1 MKISDKFHE
10 GKLTRILTFL
20 VTFAR
25 TVFKKIFFF
34 KFQSSEANLVYSLF
48 FQSTSIRFNTQQ
60 KTTST
65 LKYSRNNTT
74 GPILTGI

>member
-1 MKISDKFHE
+1 MKISDRFHE

-34 KFQSSEANLVYSLF
+34 QVSIKRGKPSLF
-48 FQSTSIRFNTQQ
+48 PLLSIHVHTFQHTAENNFNA
-60 KTTST
+60 
-65 LKYSRNNTT
+65 
-74 GPILTGI
+74 